1 MSNNYSFISLA
12 KCVTVLLPVLA
23 LAATVLGR
31 YLQKTSNEFIKC
43 MVLVEHVT
51 LYKNYLNKLVLKYFD
66 SDIQMNSLK
75 P

>member
-31 YLQKTSNEFIKC
+31 YLQKTSNEFTKC
-43 MVLVEHVT
+43 MVLVGN
-51 LYKNYLNKLVLKYFD
+51 LC
-66 SDIQMNSLK
+66 
-75 P
+75 